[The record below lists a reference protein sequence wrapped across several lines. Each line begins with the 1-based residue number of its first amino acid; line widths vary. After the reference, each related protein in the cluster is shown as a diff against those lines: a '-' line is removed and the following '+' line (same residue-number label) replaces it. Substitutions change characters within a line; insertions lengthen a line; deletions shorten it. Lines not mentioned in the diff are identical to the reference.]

1 MLKYAN
7 GLVDFEGTTFRVE
20 EYRQYSDEII
30 YKVYVLANGKI
41 NTLLVSDMS
50 GTEIKIDATPEV
62 MAIVKKIEEK
72 EARKV
77 KAHNKREYYEYAWR
91 EAKKF
96 GLHRSEW
103 EAVHLNIGYRL
114 PRVIPMLQELRRRNE
129 LDKLGYRSLVDKIL
143 GALDAH
149 DLDALVEIG
158 KNDKFTTPIAFIESD
173 AQSAIYGSY

>member
-7 GLVDFEGTTFRVE
+7 GLVNFEGTTFRVE
-20 EYRQYSDEII
+20 EYRQYSDENI
-30 YKVYVLANGKI
+30 YKVYVLVNGKI
-41 NTLLVSDMS
+41 KTTLVSDMS

-72 EARKV
+72 EARKA

-96 GLHRSEW
+96 SLHRSEW
-103 EAVHLNIGYRL
+103 ESVHLNIGYRL

-158 KNDKFTTPIAFIESD
+158 KSDKFATPIAFIESD

>member
-1 MLKYAN
+1 MLKYVN

-41 NTLLVSDMS
+41 KTLLVSDMS
-50 GTEIKIDATPEV
+50 GTEVKIDATPEV

-72 EARKV
+72 EARKA

-103 EAVHLNIGYRL
+103 EAVHMNIGYTL

-129 LDKLGYRSLVDKIL
+129 LDKLGFRTVVDKIL

-149 DLDALVEIG
+149 DLEALVEIG
-158 KNDKFTTPIAFIESD
+158 KSDKFATPIAFIESD
-173 AQSAIYGSY
+173 ASKLIYGSY